1 EVFRNKFQ
9 LQGAHLSPDNRFMSY
24 VSNESGRNEGYVR
37 PFNTTVAANAAPAK
51 GPSQISDQGAQGMA
65 VWRKEGKEL
74 YYVAADRGLMAV
86 AVSTSADF
94 GIGKPQMTIRSP
106 ETNPVGAGWLTIPPE
121 CGQV

>member
-24 VSNESGRNEGYVR
+24 VSNESGRNEVYVR

-65 VWRKEGKEL
+65 VWRKDGKEL
-74 YYVAADRGLMAV
+74 YYVAADRGLIAGR
-86 AVSTSADF
+86 VSAAAEF
-94 GIGKPQMTIRSP
+94 GFGKPQVLFR
-106 ETNPVGAGWLTIPPE
+106 
-121 CGQV
+121 